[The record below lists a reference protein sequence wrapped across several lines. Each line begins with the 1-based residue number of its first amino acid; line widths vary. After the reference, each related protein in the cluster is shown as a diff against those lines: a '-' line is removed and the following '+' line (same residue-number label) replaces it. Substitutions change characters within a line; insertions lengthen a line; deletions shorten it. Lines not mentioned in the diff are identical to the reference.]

1 MAVSKS
7 GAAARPIQSVA
18 QPTLRYFSATPSK
31 AQSGENLT
39 QGKRAKSI
47 LKGTIRQMVFILYAA
62 KTQYFKAKMG
72 PPRKNVRPLQKR
84 ADERSR
90 RPLLYI
96 LKNQQR

>member
-1 MAVSKS
+1 MAVSES
-7 GAAARPIQSVA
+7 GAAARLILSVA

-47 LKGTIRQMVFILYAA
+47 LKGTIRQMVFILYAT
-62 KTQYFKAKMG
+62 KTQYFKGKAG
-72 PPRKNVRPLQKR
+72 PPRKIVRPLQKR

>member
-1 MAVSKS
+1 MAVSEN
-7 GAAARPIQSVA
+7 GAAARLILSVA
-18 QPTLRYFSATPSK
+18 QPTLRYFSTTPSK
-31 AQSGENLT
+31 TQSGENLT

-47 LKGTIRQMVFILYAA
+47 LKGTIRQMVFILYAT
-62 KTQYFKAKMG
+62 KTQYFKGKAG
-72 PPRKNVRPLQKR
+72 PPRKIVRPLQKR